1 MLALSLHSRRHESAR
16 PLRNTAAAY
25 SVPTL
30 RARREAPSLV
40 SGFGVGFTLFQPAG
54 ALSTGQYMRA
64 VPKQRKPPQTANR
77 LDGRHAP
84 WLRLRGMCSFSLWTR
99 HYRKYRLVNRQRLA
113 RVGGAPTETVN
124 VRLSPFESV
133 KAPHQTLMHTQSAFQ
148 YWGAQVIGH
157 TFGCA

>member
-1 MLALSLHSRRHESAR
+1 MNGYTLFYFAQTFWLRRILEADFISLRPGSLGARGVNASLPPPLLQRSRR
-16 PLRNTAAAY
+16 
-25 SVPTL
+25 
-30 RARREAPSLV
+30 
-40 SGFGVGFTLFQPAG
+40 
-54 ALSTGQYMRA
+54 TG
-64 VPKQRKPPQTANR
+64 

-99 HYRKYRLVNRQRLA
+99 HYRKYKLVNRQRLA

>member
-1 MLALSLHSRRHESAR
+1 MFFQEIWGCCKTSRADFISLRPGRGVNASLSPKPPLLQRSRR
-16 PLRNTAAAY
+16 
-25 SVPTL
+25 
-30 RARREAPSLV
+30 
-40 SGFGVGFTLFQPAG
+40 
-54 ALSTGQYMRA
+54 TG
-64 VPKQRKPPQTANR
+64 

-99 HYRKYRLVNRQRLA
+99 HYRKYKLVNRQRLA
-113 RVGGAPTETVN
+113 RVGGAPIETVN